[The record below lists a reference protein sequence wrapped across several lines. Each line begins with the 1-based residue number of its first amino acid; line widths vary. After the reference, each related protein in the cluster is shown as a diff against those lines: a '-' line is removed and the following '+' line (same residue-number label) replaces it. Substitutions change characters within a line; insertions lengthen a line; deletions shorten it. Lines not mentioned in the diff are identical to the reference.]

1 MIGNVVSRRY
11 AKALFAVG
19 AAKGE
24 AEQAK
29 YGEQLVAIGASIEDA
44 PEATAFFKN
53 PAFSAEEKK
62 AVLGKLIEKV
72 SVDPMVK
79 NFCDLLADNGR
90 VEMLSAVASDYK
102 AMIDA
107 VSGVIAGEL
116 ITVSELSEE
125 RKSAIQAN
133 LEKQAGK
140 KLELSF
146 ATDKDILGGIVLKV
160 GDKVMDASLKA
171 QLQILKENIKRG
183 E

>member
-19 AAKGE
+19 ATQGE
-24 AEQAK
+24 AVQTT
-29 YGEQLVAIGASIEDA
+29 YGAQLIELA
-44 PEATAFFKN
+44 QSLETSPEAMTFFKN
-53 PAFSAEEKK
+53 PSFSADEKK
-62 AVLGKLIEKV
+62 AVISQLTDKV

-79 NFCDLLADNGR
+79 NFCDLLAEKGR
-90 VEMLSAVASDYK
+90 AEMLPAIASDYK
-102 AMIDA
+102 AMTDA
-107 VSGVIAGEL
+107 VTGVISGEL
-116 ITVSELSEE
+116 ITVSELNEE
-125 RKSAIQAN
+125 RKSAIQAQ

-140 KLELSF
+140 KLELDF
-146 ATDKDILGGIVLKV
+146 GTDKNILGGIVLKI